1 MACHKARM
9 HGPVPH
15 FRKAPSVSDFQPT
28 SRHTLPTRLIHA
40 GLALSIIT
48 QLATSLVMRA
58 PHGTSPGN
66 LLFEVHEYSGYAA
79 LGFAALFWLLLLL
92 RSKGT
97 SLGSLIPWFSANRRA
112 ALIEDTKAHL
122 ASARHLTFPDMDDH
136 RPMASAI
143 HGLGLLLM
151 TLMATTGAA
160 SVLLPGV
167 REQVLGVHVL
177 FANVVWAYL
186 IGHAG
191 LALLAHWTRHLDL
204 REMWRLVK

>member
-1 MACHKARM
+1 MQ
-9 HGPVPH
+9 GPLRI
-15 FRKAPSVSDFQPT
+15 FRKAHSVSDLQT
-28 SRHTLPTRLIHA
+28 SSRHALTTRLIHA

-48 QLATSLVMRA
+48 QLTTSLVMRA
-58 PHGTSPGN
+58 PHGTSPGD

-79 LGFAALFWLLLLL
+79 LGFAALFWLALAL
-92 RSKGT
+92 RTKGT

-112 ALIEDTKAHL
+112 ALVEDTKAQL
-122 ASARHLTFPDMDDH
+122 ASARHLSLPDMDDH

-151 TLMATTGAA
+151 TLMATTGTA
-160 SVLLPGV
+160 SVLFPGV

-186 IGHAG
+186 IGQAG

-204 REMWRLVK
+204 REMWRFGA

>member
-92 RSKGT
+92 R
-97 SLGSLIPWFSANRRA
+97 FSANRRA

-151 TLMATTGAA
+151 TLMATTGTA

>member
-1 MACHKARM
+1 M
-9 HGPVPH
+9 HGPVRF
-15 FRKAPSVSDFQPT
+15 FRKAHPVSDLQPT
-28 SRHTLPTRLIHA
+28 TRHTLPTRLIHA

-48 QLATSLVMRA
+48 QLSTSLVMRA
-58 PHGTSPGN
+58 PHGTSPGD
-66 LLFEVHEYSGYAA
+66 LLFEVHEFSGYAA
-79 LGFAALFWLLLLL
+79 LGFAALFWLVLVL

-97 SLGSLIPWFSANRRA
+97 SFGSLIPWFSAERRA
-112 ALIEDTKAHL
+112 AVISDTKAHL
-122 ASARHLTFPDMDDH
+122 ASARHLTFPDTDDH

-151 TLMATTGAA
+151 TLMAMTGTA

-204 REMWRLVK
+204 REMWRFGV